1 MRNARVWRA
10 LLGVE
15 KTVIEG
21 VEFVEADGDQG
32 GDEGDGEGV
41 DSDDGVLIAHVRPA
55 RGARGRCGICRRRCG
70 RYDNGEGRRRWR
82 GLDLGTVRVFLEADA
97 PRVSCPEHGVV
108 VAHVPWARHGAG
120 HTLGFD
126 QTVAWLATQCSKT
139 AVTALMRIAWRTVGA
154 VIARVWA
161 DVEALGDRL
170 DGLTRI
176 GIDEISYKRHHRYLT
191 VVVDHDSGRLLWA
204 APGRDR
210 TTLRTFFELLGP
222 ERCAAITHVSA
233 DQADWIAEIVA
244 ECCPAAVQC
253 ADPFHVVKW
262 ATEALDEVRRQAWND
277 ARRSGQTAGNGYGV
291 RVATGDARRFK
302 NARYAL
308 WKNPDNLTDRQ
319 RDKLAW
325 IAKTDPRLHRA
336 YLLKE
341 GLRYVFTIKGEAGK
355 VALERWLS
363 WARRCRIPA
372 FVHLAKRITTIRDKI
387 YATLEHGLSN
397 ALVESVNTKIRLLTR
412 IAFGFRSPDALIALA
427 MLSLGGHRPTLPGR
441 PHPRIS
447 Q

>member
-1 MRNARVWRA
+1 MRNARVWRT

-15 KTVIEG
+15 KTVVEG
-21 VEFVEADGDQG
+21 VEF
-32 GDEGDGEGV
+32 EGDGG
-41 DSDDGVLIAHVRPA
+41 GQLIVQVRATRAA
-55 RGARGRCGICRRRCG
+55 RSRCGICRRRCG
-70 RYDNGEGRRRWR
+70 RYDAGEGRRRWR
-82 GLDLGTVRVFLEADA
+82 ALDAGTIRVFVQADA
-97 PRVSCPEHGVV
+97 PRVRCAEHGVV

-120 HTLGFD
+120 HTLAFD
-126 QTVAWLATQCSKT
+126 ETVAWLVTQCSKS
-139 AVTALMRIAWRTVGA
+139 AVTELMRIAWRTVGA
-154 VIARVWA
+154 IIARVWA

-170 DGLTRI
+170 DGLRRI

-191 VVVDHDSGRLLWA
+191 VVVDHDSGRLVWA

-210 TTLRTFFELLGP
+210 ATLRTFFELLGSD
-222 ERCAAITHVSA
+222 RCAAISHVSA

-262 ATEALDEVRRQAWND
+262 ATEALDEVRRAAWNE
-277 ARRSGQTAGNGYGV
+277 ARRSGQTRGKGYRN

-302 NARYAL
+302 TARYAL
-308 WKNPDNLTDRQ
+308 WKNPDNLTERQ

-325 IAKTDPRLHRA
+325 IAKTNPRLHRA

-341 GLRYVFTIKGEAGK
+341 GLRYVFTVKGDAGK
-355 VALERWLS
+355 VALDRWLS

-372 FVHLAKRITTIRDKI
+372 FVHLAQRITPIRGKI
-387 YATLEHGLSN
+387 HATLDHGLSN
-397 ALVESVNTKIRLLTR
+397 VLIESVNTKIRLLTR
-412 IAFGFRSPDALIALA
+412 LAFGFRSAEALIALA
-427 MLSLGGHRPTLPGR
+427 MLSLAGHRPVLPGR
-441 PHPRIS
+441 PDPRIS